1 MNAKEFENQIEQIIA
16 ESNSAD
22 EAFDKICQ
30 TYPEINKAELKEH
43 FDEETKKAEQQ
54 LSENSDSETVEN
66 LSEDDLESVAGGSF
80 GSWMKK
86 NWPYVV
92 GGAVMLTV
100 FGVVG
105 YKGFMNGKARGKLD
119 FEQGRT
125 AGYNQTSTKL
135 AEEQVQHKLS

>member
-92 GGAVMLTV
+92 GGAIMLTA
-100 FGVVG
+100 FGVAG
-105 YKGFMNGKARGKLD
+105 YKGFVNGKAQGKLD
-119 FEQGRT
+119 FQQGQN
-125 AGYNQTSTKL
+125 AGYNETTTTL
-135 AEEQVQHKLS
+135 AKQQQAQLS